1 MKVEFN
7 QNNISFGVKLRTIS
21 VFESTS
27 GKIFGD
33 NSVEGFK
40 ELINAF
46 PDYIGERRAT
56 GGRGYVYY
64 AKLIG
69 DAITQKYPE
78 IDETNREIMNIISK
92 NQYAKK
98 SELQEKIFPLLEKY
112 GETLDIEL

>member
-40 ELINAF
+40 EVINAF
-46 PDYIGERRAT
+46 PDYFGERMAT

-64 AKLIG
+64 AKQIG
-69 DAITQKYPE
+69 DAIIQKYPE
-78 IDETNREIMNIISK
+78 INETNRQIMNIISK

-98 SELQEKIFPLLEKY
+98 SELQKEIFPLLEKY